1 VIRKPRSR
9 GNGAMARMLAKAV
22 VVALLSALAATP
34 AHSAAKKKQERAAPA
49 PPLDK
54 RDRVVAA
61 PGTPFHGRAY
71 WSALAQCG
79 GIYFKL
85 ASFHSDAA
93 IRAKLGKPDPPAQA
107 QATRRADEASKAA
120 TWFFDAAERV
130 LIADRKVA
138 REDAVV
144 IYDPQASEA
153 GDRLKSVEAAVQAMR
168 PCPALY
174 QACHGAH
181 PVVCREN
188 QALAPAS

>member
-1 VIRKPRSR
+1 
-9 GNGAMARMLAKAV
+9 MLKAILV
-22 VVALLSALAATP
+22 SLVAVLAISPALSA
-34 AHSAAKKKQERAAPA
+34 SKQKQERAPPA
-49 PPLDK
+49 TPLDK
-54 RDRVVAA
+54 RDRLVAA

-85 ASFHSDAA
+85 ANFQSDAA
-93 IRAKLGKPDPPAQA
+93 IRARLVKPDPPAQA
-107 QATRRADEASKAA
+107 LAARRAEEASKAA

-138 REDAVV
+138 RDEAVI
-144 IYDPQASEA
+144 IYDAQASEA
-153 GDRLKSVEAAVQAMR
+153 GERLKSVETAGQAIK